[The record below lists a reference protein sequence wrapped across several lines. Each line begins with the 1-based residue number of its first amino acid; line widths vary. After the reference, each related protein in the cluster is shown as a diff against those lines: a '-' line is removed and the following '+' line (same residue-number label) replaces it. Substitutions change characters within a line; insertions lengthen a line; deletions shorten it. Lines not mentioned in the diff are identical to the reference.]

1 MAKINKR
8 MEDWLS
14 LINAETEGDLEEI
27 EQSTTVPEIK
37 EAIAL
42 LRELSADEEVQKE
55 ADNREKLLNDQASA
69 SGYSDNE

>member
-1 MAKINKR
+1 MAETNKR
-8 MEDWLS
+8 MEDWLA
-14 LINAETEGDLEEI
+14 LIDAETEGDLEEI

-42 LRELSADEEVQKE
+42 LRVLSADEEVQKE

>member
-37 EAIAL
+37 EAITL
-42 LRELSADEEVQKE
+42 LRELSANEKVQKE
-55 ADNREKLLNDQASA
+55 AYNREKLLNDEASA